1 MNINQTVTPGSE
13 KCSGCTACQSVCPRQ
28 CISMTAD
35 GEGFLYPQVDTR
47 RCVDCGL
54 CVKVC
59 PFHNPAPAARPAE
72 TLAARN
78 NDEATRRASS
88 SGGIFTL
95 MAERVIAGGGVVF
108 GAAFTRDWQVEIV
121 PADTMDA
128 LARFRGSKY
137 VQARMGDSLRTAKKL
152 LREGRKVMFCGTP
165 CQIAGLRH
173 YLGKDYDNLL
183 AIDFVCHGVP
193 SPKVWARYLAETTG
207 GGGTKAKDVK
217 FRDKRGGWKR
227 YRVTIAYADGAATRT
242 TSSFY
247 GDNPYMRAFLGD
259 LILRPSCYNCQA
271 KCGRSGSDIT
281 IADYWGVEQVHPQ
294 MDDDLGTSLLL
305 VHTAKG
311 EAALGTD
318 GMTAIPSAYADAV
331 RFNPAIEKS
340 ATAHPHRAD
349 FFARLDSS
357 GSVAR
362 LIGKELRPT
371 PAQWVQAQCH
381 RAIYLTK
388 RAILRLLSMKPRKT
402 EGNSNEKI

>member
-1 MNINQTVTPGSE
+1 MNINEIVSPGSE
-13 KCSGCTACQSVCPRQ
+13 KCSGCTACQTACPRQ

-35 GEGFLYPQVDTR
+35 GEGFLYPQVDTQ

-59 PFHNPAPAARPAE
+59 PFHNPSPPARPAE
-72 TLAARN
+72 VLAARSD
-78 NDEATRRASS
+78 DEDARLASS

-95 MAERVIAGGGVVF
+95 MAEKVIAGGGVVF
-108 GAAFTRDWQVEIV
+108 GAAFTNDWQVEIV
-121 PADTMDA
+121 PTDSING

-137 VQARMGDSLRTAKKL
+137 LQARMGDSLRTAKRL

-183 AIDFVCHGVP
+183 AVDFVCHGVP
-193 SPKVWARYLAETTG
+193 SPKVWAKYLKEITG
-207 GGGTKAKDVK
+207 GGETKVRDVK

-227 YRVTIAYADGAATRT
+227 YSVTIAYADGAATRT
-242 TSSFY
+242 ASSFY
-247 GDNPYMRAFLGD
+247 GRNPYMRAFLSD

-281 IADYWGVEQVHPQ
+281 IADYWGIEQVHPQ
-294 MDDDLGTSLLL
+294 MDDDRGTSLLL
-305 VHTAKG
+305 IHTAKG
-311 EAALGTD
+311 KAALDTSR
-318 GMTAIPSAYADAV
+318 MTAVPSAYADAV

-357 GSVAR
+357 DSVVR
-362 LIGKELRPT
+362 LISKELRPT
-371 PAQWVQAQCH
+371 PTQFVRSQCQ
-381 RAIYLTK
+381 RGILLIK
-388 RAILRLLSMKPRKT
+388 RVLIRLIRSGKAR
-402 EGNSNEKI
+402 